1 MFVSSLFDTEKK
13 KKKNFGEFFK
23 EALYLG
29 TQIKKKGTEGRD
41 LLGGDFEFDG
51 CVVVFLSHG
60 FSITIDEA
68 EKKKII
74 IIDFPSEKE
83 GHQSPSL
90 ATFNSN
96 SRWQFSMRIKTSLPR
111 SSSRCRSLAA
121 SWRF

>member
-1 MFVSSLFDTEKK
+1 MFVSSLFDKEKK
-13 KKKNFGEFFK
+13 KKKKGEFFK

-68 EKKKII
+68 EKKK
-74 IIDFPSEKE
+74 
-83 GHQSPSL
+83 
-90 ATFNSN
+90 
-96 SRWQFSMRIKTSLPR
+96 
-111 SSSRCRSLAA
+111 SSSSTFRQKRRDTKVRLSRHLTRIHDG
-121 SWRF
+121 SFR

>member
-1 MFVSSLFDTEKK
+1 MFVSSLFDKEKK
-13 KKKNFGEFFK
+13 KKKKGEFFK

-68 EKKKII
+68 EKKNHHHRLSVRKGGT
-74 IIDFPSEKE
+74 PKSV
-83 GHQSPSL
+83 
-90 ATFNSN
+90 
-96 SRWQFSMRIKTSLPR
+96 SRDI
-111 SSSRCRSLAA
+111 
-121 SWRF
+121 